1 MSKALHIVVA
11 KAGDYLNK
19 VITSK
24 LPLDIYT
31 VEIEPFSKYINQLA
45 IGTEC
50 DLTTYVQILKWNN
63 YFKLSLDDKFIAQ
76 L

>member
-19 VITSK
+19 VVTSK
-24 LPLDIYT
+24 IPLDIYT

-45 IGTEC
+45 IGT
-50 DLTTYVQILKWNN
+50 
-63 YFKLSLDDKFIAQ
+63 
-76 L
+76 